1 MLEEYYHYRG
11 CSADGLPTKKRL
23 FEVGLDDAAADLER
37 QGKLGDR
44 ECPAINELLNNEGRP

>member
-23 FEVGLDDAAADLER
+23 LEVGLDDAAADLER

-44 ECPAINELLNNEGRP
+44 ECPAINELLAKKS